1 MPIVY
6 ADPLKGRPREASR
19 IPAPTR
25 DVLMEQFSQTFEE
38 NPIAAGK
45 RFYELRQ
52 QERNGTP
59 IAADKARQQLRA
71 SGMESELQVDDAGI
85 TQEALDTLMERKRVE
100 LRRRDILSRAQGGVG
115 ETVGRFGVAAATT
128 LADPLSAGLNF
139 VPVVG
144 QAKYARWLGAAG
156 GAAGRVGVRAA
167 VGAAEGAVGAA
178 IVEPLIYASRTA
190 EQADYDAV
198 DSLLNVAFGGFTGT
212 AMHTTV
218 GTLGEVLS
226 RSRAAP
232 VSPAARPS
240 AATTAASM
248 SPSDFQ
254 AAVRAA
260 VGQAA
265 EGRAVDVDSVVR
277 AATRVPDEERLI
289 QRQVNQL
296 LETREGQMRAIVEGN
311 EGLAVRLRGADD
323 TEVRLANAI
332 AGRDA
337 DAAIIAESIAAQVD
351 AEARR
356 LVGADHANAYAIK
369 RSREQGS
376 EGTVFEKWRV
386 RAGEIV
392 GERRRLAS
400 ERVAEANKLI
410 ASLREVTERL
420 NRVRNAETELERIRY
435 SKQAAK
441 TIDDLV
447 DALPSD
453 AQAGFLRRIQS
464 GRESGDV
471 RARGSALRDEA
482 QPTVTEQP
490 VDNEVAETI
499 ARAEEV
505 LAREPETGTPT
516 ENALEMAT
524 EEAALAEADLKA
536 LSERLGVDLKDD
548 AYDAVNEAVK
558 ASERWAKTAEL
569 ATVCLMR
576 GG

>member
-6 ADPLKGRPREASR
+6 ADPLKGRPREPYRVPS
-19 IPAPTR
+19 PTR
-25 DVLMEQFSQTFEE
+25 DVLMEQFSQTYEE
-38 NPIAAGK
+38 NPILSTH
-45 RFYELRQ
+45 RFYDLRR

-59 IAADKARQQLRA
+59 IAADKAREQLRA
-71 SGMESELQVDDAGI
+71 RGLESELKVDDAGI

-100 LRRRDILSRAQGGVG
+100 LRRRDILSRAQGGAA

-198 DSLLNVAFGGFTGT
+198 DSLMNVAFGGFTGT

-218 GTLGEVLS
+218 GTLGEVF
-226 RSRAAP
+226 SRARATP
-232 VSPAARPS
+232 ASPAARPS
-240 AATTAASM
+240 AATMAASM

-254 AAVRAA
+254 ATVRAA
-260 VGQAA
+260 VGQAT

-289 QRQVNQL
+289 RRQVGEVLAQRESDL
-296 LETREGQMRAIVEGN
+296 LTRTQDQDA
-311 EGLAVRLRGADD
+311 LL
-323 TEVRLANAI
+323 TEVGGDVGNYTAELQRSVELRDTI
-332 AGRDA
+332 AREIRQLPQGDPKR
-337 DAAIIAESIAAQVD
+337 AELIRQQEQAQ
-351 AEARR
+351 R
-356 LVGADHANAYAIK
+356 LVD
-369 RSREQGS
+369 SRQQA
-376 EGTVFEKWRV
+376 VDRINRV
-386 RAGEIV
+386 RA
-392 GERRRLAS
+392 
-400 ERVAEANKLI
+400 AENDLEQ
-410 ASLREVTERL
+410 LRYAR
-420 NRVRNAETELERIRY
+420 
-435 SKQAAK
+435 KDAK
-441 TIDDLV
+441 TLDDLV
-447 DALPSD
+447 EALPTD
-453 AQAGFLRRIQS
+453 MQAGFRRRIQM

-482 QPTVTEQP
+482 PPTVSEQP

-536 LSERLGVDLKDD
+536 LSERLGVELKDD

-569 ATVCLMR
+569 ATVCLTR